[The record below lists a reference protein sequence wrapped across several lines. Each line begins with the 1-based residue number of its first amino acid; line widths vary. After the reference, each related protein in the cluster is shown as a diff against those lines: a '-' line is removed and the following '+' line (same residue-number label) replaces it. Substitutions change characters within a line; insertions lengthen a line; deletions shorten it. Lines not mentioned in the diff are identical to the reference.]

1 MNNTNNIK
9 NTILLIIRILVG
21 GIIVYSGFT
30 KLMNMDQAIS
40 ELTGLTGL
48 PVWTVWL
55 VALGELLAGLG
66 VLFGVWTRLATLGV
80 IVIMTAAV
88 YYTGGQDMSALLLL
102 IGGITLLMTGGGEW
116 AMVKDGTREKRDRV
130 TVPHTRY

>member
-21 GIIVYSGFT
+21 GIIAYSGFT

-40 ELTGLTGL
+40 GLTGLTGL

-66 VLFGVWTRLATLGV
+66 VLFGVWTRLATIGV

-88 YYTGGQDMSALLLL
+88 YYTGGQDMSSLLLL
-102 IGGITLLMTGGGEW
+102 IGGIILLMTGGGEW
-116 AMVKDGTREKRDRV
+116 AIIKDRSRNRMAMPNNDT
-130 TVPHTRY
+130 PRY